1 MHGAFIWKCVFKIQT
16 PHSLAGL
23 LFLTLKKEDV
33 AWMYAMMISFHLLPN
48 LPGNISGFDSVMCL
62 F

>member
-1 MHGAFIWKCVFKIQT
+1 MYVQNPNTAFFGWPFIFNLQ
-16 PHSLAGL
+16 
-23 LFLTLKKEDV
+23 KKDPMC
-33 AWMYAMMISFHLLPN
+33 MYAMMISFHLLPN